1 MTYTPDSWVIVKV
14 HLIGG
19 ELQYRILATWYG
31 GYTQGTSWKLS
42 SGVIKIR
49 ENPEYYEF
57 ENASGSLYV
66 CYRGNFG
73 MSGYSSSIFDSF
85 KSKTKDGDIFEV
97 ISTKDDPLGGL
108 DVDIMQI

>member
-1 MTYTPDSWVIVKV
+1 
-14 HLIGG
+14 
-19 ELQYRILATWYG
+19 
-31 GYTQGTSWKLS
+31 
-42 SGVIKIR
+42 
-49 ENPEYYEF
+49 
-57 ENASGSLYV
+57 
-66 CYRGNFG
+66 